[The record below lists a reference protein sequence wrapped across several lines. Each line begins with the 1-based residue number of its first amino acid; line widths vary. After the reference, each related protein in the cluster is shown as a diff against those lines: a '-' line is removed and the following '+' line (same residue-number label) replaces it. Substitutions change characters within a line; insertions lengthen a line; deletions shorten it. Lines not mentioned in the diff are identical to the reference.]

1 MGDFGPLTLLTGT
14 IANQTRI
21 NGYIGTFQINNKGK
35 DRLLERRPTFSYKNK
50 KEFSVRW
57 R

>member
-50 KEFSVRW
+50 KEFSVR
-57 R
+57 